1 MKDDSEKNNSLI
13 PIKNDYDFYNI
24 YHEKI
29 SSDKKVNLLLKKSFN
44 IDKTNL
50 FSSINKKEKG
60 LNIFRKME
68 LPKLNLKF
76 QREAKFHHLSIKIP
90 SSGFKAKKLI
100 TREQNNKRDKF
111 FTINNIV
118 FNEDN
123 SFKKN
128 SFENI
133 PSIKRYIT
141 LKKKNN
147 INKRIINKVY
157 EKDMMEFKIYSL
169 NMNDIITEEMLKEF
183 FRRLFKYKN
192 LQFNDLIMNYIQ
204 TIDIFNISEE
214 IKISNNDINNE
225 INEEEVKNEKID
237 NNLIIHNVFFE
248 WILTRVFENY
258 INNLKQSTKNISA
271 KGIKNLIINEIKN
284 LSKLFF
290 HKKYEKINKI
300 INMKSI
306 TEKPINNNENDK
318 ECENLEDLLEIKKL
332 NIQRELMEKI
342 KEKIATNNNNSINDL
357 SIIINYPKSVSTRNK
372 RYRDMILSKNII
384 NLKKEIKSLTN
395 NKISNL
401 NINNQN
407 ENNSELA
414 NFGKNI
420 SLNKQKET
428 ENKNGEKQKV
438 STETNTDTTLVK
450 KYKNRN
456 NIYTN
461 EKHPESENNDSKFGL
476 YDPYYIYE
484 GIDLQSDIPEI
495 SINQIKAKKNSINI
509 ENNES
514 HDKSE
519 INNSISKNISSTEN
533 YNLFNANKLVDEKTI
548 NDIIS
553 ISNSSLNQNNILE
566 KGSYEVASANQVQKN
581 DFYND
586 NKRSEKINMKGIK
599 PKISNNDTKKNLKKF
614 KINNEKNFVDIN
626 SDNEII
632 NNIHSNRKNQME
644 IVNKIK
650 KIKFSSQ
657 GKSIKRK
664 KYRNKKRGKLI
675 NVNDDE
681 NLEEN
686 WENEQEGDEDEDNEI
701 NTVIENEKE
710 GYESEEEKD
719 EEEEKEEEFEDGE
732 EEFQDK
738 EEEENKE
745 EINRTKEMKQKSTLI
760 KSSQNANNK
769 KRKITKIINKK
780 EKEKNI
786 IKNNSNNSLTN
797 IKTKQK
803 NDSQDSI
810 NKKSNIQKKNKI
822 QNQNQKTQEEETEKI
837 NKNNEIIEP
846 SKYDEINNNIRSVE
860 QNDKFK
866 GMKED
871 NKEIKYQ
878 KDLIKIEGNSKLISE
893 NNDDNN
899 FIDKSQILLEKND
912 IKKNEEKN
920 QNKKRKT
927 KKIKPKIKKDINI
940 KEKNSNEVNS
950 KSANSINDDNL
961 SQDNE
966 SLGEEDEETEED
978 FENEEEDEEN
988 GENNNKKESN
998 NKKRKKYDSDD
1009 NSSYFDNNSQNES
1022 EKEEKASDKNNNKD
1036 YNINRIDKK
1045 EKTNK
1050 KERKTKKKSLIYD
1063 NSSKPKIKK
1072 EFNRL
1077 DTKKEVLDILNSHYE
1092 KNIENFEKVL
1102 DIMDKIPKEKK
1113 LDSDEEIEKKRIRIK
1128 HKKPK
1133 MKRNLPKLTDTS
1145 RGAFEQFTKE
1155 QEMKKEKKR
1164 KEDML
1169 EREKIKKYFVDLKI
1183 LKQLNDEG
1191 FDNYV
1196 NDKFDRL
1203 KDIKTSNDIK
1213 LRKENFIFNIFKDIE
1228 KDRKKS
1234 KKFNFISPVKFSN
1247 HNYNYY

>member
-183 FRRLFKYKN
+183 FRRIFKYKN

-225 INEEEVKNEKID
+225 INEEEIKNEKID

-258 INNLKQSTKNISA
+258 INNLKQSAKNISA

-306 TEKPINNNENDK
+306 TEKPINNNEKDK

-342 KEKIATNNNNSINDL
+342 KEKITTNNNNSINDL
-357 SIIINYPKSVSTRNK
+357 SININYPKSVSTRNK

-484 GIDLQSDIPEI
+484 GIDLQGDIPEI

-686 WENEQEGDEDEDNEI
+686 WENEQEGDEDEDDEI

-732 EEFQDK
+732 EE
-738 EEEENKE
+738 ENKE

-760 KSSQNANNK
+760 KSSQKENNK

>member
-225 INEEEVKNEKID
+225 INEEEIKNEKID

-258 INNLKQSTKNISA
+258 INNLKQSAKNISA

-438 STETNTDTTLVK
+438 STETNTYTTLVK

-732 EEFQDK
+732 EE
-738 EEEENKE
+738 ENKE

-760 KSSQNANNK
+760 KSSQKENNK

-1009 NSSYFDNNSQNES
+1009 NSSYFDNNSQNEP

-1203 KDIKTSNDIK
+1203 KDIKTNNDIK

>member
-225 INEEEVKNEKID
+225 INEEEIKNEKID

-258 INNLKQSTKNISA
+258 INNLKQSAKNISA

-438 STETNTDTTLVK
+438 STETNTYTTLVK

-732 EEFQDK
+732 EE
-738 EEEENKE
+738 ENKE

-1009 NSSYFDNNSQNES
+1009 NSSYFDNNSQNEP

-1203 KDIKTSNDIK
+1203 KDIKTNNDIK